1 MNQHI
6 KVYSNF
12 SIFISIIFLF
22 FQPGASLAQ
31 DRGRLESTIQ
41 TLTSEVNTLK
51 KQLDKEVDTCR
62 IKQTIIE
69 SQLDT
74 IQKLKDVNFNKSLII
89 NYPCFTSGCY

>member
-1 MNQHI
+1 M
-6 KVYSNF
+6 NF
-12 SIFISIIFLF
+12 SIFIQILF
-22 FQPGASLAQ
+22 FLLGASLAQ

-74 IQKLKDVNFNKSLII
+74 IQKLKDVII
-89 NYPCFTSGCY
+89 QKLLKFSN

>member
-1 MNQHI
+1 
-6 KVYSNF
+6 
-12 SIFISIIFLF
+12 LF
-22 FQPGASLAQ
+22 FSLGASLAQ

-74 IQKLKDVNFNKSLII
+74 IQKLKDVIIRLKIQRFRKNKNSCFFRSLVFISI
-89 NYPCFTSGCY
+89 ANITED

>member
-1 MNQHI
+1 MDIHR
-6 KVYSNF
+6 
-12 SIFISIIFLF
+12 FLL
-22 FQPGASLAQ
+22 GASLAQ

-74 IQKLKDVNFNKSLII
+74 IQKLKDVIISIKNRSFFFNWLI
-89 NYPCFTSGCY
+89 SGNRRTR

>member
-1 MNQHI
+1 M
-6 KVYSNF
+6 
-12 SIFISIIFLF
+12 FLL
-22 FQPGASLAQ
+22 GASLAQ

-74 IQKLKDVNFNKSLII
+74 IQKLKDVIIILKFRRTVHKNYDPIFTCNKI
-89 NYPCFTSGCY
+89 G